1 MVAYERLKTMRKFQ
15 PFGSKSG
22 RLPKRFQTIVIWL
35 ETFGILDNWSLRRGV
50 CLQEVLATGVSAALQ
65 NGKNS
70 ETVTEKLKVLS
81 MLMCYIV
88 KQLPFSLIYLLF
100 RQTDCLYCKCGNLRY
115 TTILLNFSLHTSQA
129 AHQDCGYIWFISPHP
144 PPPRQD
150 GSPSQDT
157 PIG

>member
-35 ETFGILDNWSLRRGV
+35 ETFGILENWSLKRGV

-65 NGKNS
+65 NGKNR

-88 KQLPFSLIYLLF
+88 KQLPFSLMYLLF
-100 RQTDCLYCKCGNLRY
+100 RQTDCLYCKRGNLRY
-115 TTILLNFSLHTSQA
+115 TTILHNRVCIRVKRLVRTVV
-129 AHQDCGYIWFISPHP
+129 ISGLFHPTAP
-144 PPPRQD
+144 PPPPT
-150 GSPSQDT
+150 GW
-157 PIG
+157 